1 MHPHLRAPCTALLCA
16 TALNVTPGTY
26 AQDIHKCTIDG
37 KISYSDRPCPA
48 ASTAASILNA
58 PVAPPPDPRAATS
71 LARARKEAQA
81 LEKARLAR
89 DDKEERASAKAAQA
103 ARVQRRKCDKLR
115 LNRQWADDDVRR
127 ATAATIDR
135 ARIKAQRAADTFAVE
150 CGR

>member
-1 MHPHLRAPCTALLCA
+1 MHPHLRAPIAALLCA
-16 TALNVTPGTY
+16 TTLGSH

-37 KISYSDRPCPA
+37 KISYGDRPCPA
-48 ASTAASILNA
+48 TATAASVLTA
-58 PVAPPPDPRAATS
+58 PAPPPPDPRAAGS

-89 DDKEERASAKAAQA
+89 EDKQDRADAKAAQA
-103 ARVQRRKCDKLR
+103 AGVQRRKCDKLR

-127 ATAATIDR
+127 ATAASIDT
-135 ARIKAQRAADTFAVE
+135 ARLKAQRAADSLAVE

>member
-1 MHPHLRAPCTALLCA
+1 MHPHLRAPIGALLCA
-16 TALNVTPGTY
+16 TALNVTPSTY

-37 KISYSDRPCPA
+37 KISYSDRSCPA
-48 ASTAASILNA
+48 AATAASILITPPA
-58 PVAPPPDPRAATS
+58 PTADPRAAGG

-89 DDKEERASAKAAQA
+89 DDKQDRADAKAAQA
-103 ARVQRRKCDKLR
+103 ASVQRRKCDKLR

-127 ATAATIDR
+127 ATAATIDN
-135 ARIKAQRAADTFAVE
+135 ARLKAQRAADTVAIE